1 MKKDT
6 YMTLLGLRDTCYNN
20 FNFDID
26 EKDFYLGTD
35 TYKKIDKILKNA
47 QDEQLLIQFEEGTH
61 LYQDYDPEYLSVA
74 QKREVQHDINA
85 ARDFL
90 DNYDGSSD
98 DKHDNYAAYLDDNS
112 LSYSFGADS
121 SLDEVQNNLNDIET
135 DAVIVWQEG
144 KMNISYFHTP
154 FTVLK
159 ELKSKFHQISM
170 LMIKNFVM
178 QWSVCLII

>member
-1 MKKDT
+1 
-6 YMTLLGLRDTCYNN
+6 MTLLGLRDTCYNN

-47 QDEQLLIQFEEGTH
+47 QDEQLLIQFEEGPH
-61 LYQDYDPEYLSVA
+61 LYQDYDPEYLSVD
-74 QKREVQHDINA
+74 QKREVQHDIHA

-90 DNYDGSSD
+90 L
-98 DKHDNYAAYLDDNS
+98 KLTQ
-112 LSYSFGADS
+112 LLFGK
-121 SLDEVQNNLNDIET
+121 EE
-135 DAVIVWQEG
+135 
-144 KMNISYFHTP
+144 KMNISYSHIL
-154 FTVLK
+154 FTALK
-159 ELKSKFHQISM
+159 ELKSKFHRISM